1 MVSLEH
7 NHAHGSK
14 DAVLSK
20 EVEVIGK
27 AIEDVRILKEK
38 ATGFAD
44 EFDMDGRRGMAGMF
58 PSSLTFHREP
68 RTSYRIYKSQRK
80 MKMWNPLFKT
90 Y

>member
-38 ATGFAD
+38 VTGFAD
-44 EFDMDGRRGMAGMF
+44 EFDKEGGRRMGDIF
-58 PSSLTFHREP
+58 PSSLAFHWEP
-68 RTSYRIYKSQRK
+68 RTSYPICRSQ
-80 MKMWNPLFKT
+80 
-90 Y
+90 